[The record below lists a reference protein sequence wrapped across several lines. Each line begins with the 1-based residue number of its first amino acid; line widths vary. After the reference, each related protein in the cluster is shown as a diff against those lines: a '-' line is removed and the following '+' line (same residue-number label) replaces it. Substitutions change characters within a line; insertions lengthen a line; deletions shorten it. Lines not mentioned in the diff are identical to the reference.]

1 MFLYLLLL
9 TAVITTSDTPDTPEV
24 DPELQEII
32 TLITA
37 NADEETAK
45 TIIASNAPITDKISA
60 SALDQEEAPAPI
72 TITNAIEPSMLAYKH
87 WTGTYSPDKFIIT
100 INGIEVAQGANV
112 TIKSSDPLEIS
123 YNYSF
128 MNGMRSGAKKV
139 SYQLNENSTHAQI
152 TFSWKDNWKIL
163 VDNGTPVKQE
173 EIV

>member
-24 DPELQEII
+24 NPELQEII

-37 NADEETAK
+37 PDDEEK
-45 TIIASNAPITDKISA
+45 TDTIVVTNTPATEISTPI
-60 SALDQEEAPAPI
+60 QEQKETV

-87 WTGTYSPDKFIIT
+87 WTGTYSPDKFVIT
-100 INGIEVAQGANV
+100 INGIEVTQGTSV

-163 VDNGTPVKQE
+163 IDNGTPLKQE